1 MDYNTSPSRPI
12 IVNEMTNQKIII
24 KKIGKLLAI
33 YGVQIWLILFVANV
47 GFITFIRFKASAQA
61 CLTQSQ
67 IDADSRCLYILDG
80 KIYSKGNKG
89 NPHHGHACGSD
100 VTSVIPSFHTSDANS
115 YLLPTYVGPL
125 CVNVATPVPTAQPT
139 QPPTA
144 APTSA
149 PTAAPTSAPTAAPTQ
164 PPNNATQN
172 PSATKSPSPVPT
184 KSPSPKPTS
193 TNIATNITPEPTQSP
208 NNPTPTDTSV
218 TTKPEP
224 TPPDVGNF
232 GSKTKITAAVNV
244 TLPVSSPEPQ
254 PVYTPNPAP
263 IGPYYL
269 YYWSTVFSYI
279 SFVILLGIGVYW
291 LIQKIKARAA
301 ELESIKNISTPA
313 SK

>member
-1 MDYNTSPSRPI
+1 MID
-12 IVNEMTNQKIII
+12 QKSVL
-24 KKIGKLLAI
+24 KKVGKVLAI
-33 YGVQIWLILFVANV
+33 YGVQIWLILFVANI
-47 GFITFIRFKASAQA
+47 GFITFIRFKASAQE

-67 IDADSRCLYILDG
+67 IDADSRCLYILEG
-80 KIYSKGNKG
+80 KIYSKGSKG
-89 NPHHGHACGSD
+89 NPHHGHTCGSD
-100 VTSVIPSFHTSDANS
+100 ITSVIPSFHTNDANS
-115 YLLPTYVGPL
+115 YLLPTYVGPV
-125 CVNVATPVPTAQPT
+125 CVNVATPVPTAAPT

-149 PTAAPTSAPTAAPTQ
+149 PTTAPTSAPTAAPTQ

-184 KSPSPKPTS
+184 KTPTPKPTS
-193 TNIATNITPEPTQSP
+193 TNIASNQSSETT
-208 NNPTPTDTSV
+208 PTPIV
-218 TTKPEP
+218 TPSQTNSPSP
-224 TPPDVGNF
+224 TPVDVGNF
-232 GSKTKITAAVNV
+232 GSKTKITAAINV
-244 TLPVSSPEPQ
+244 ALPVSSPEPL